1 MKLKNMRICGTNL
14 VTIFVLTACLAC
26 AGAAEP
32 PAEQSKSDFV
42 KNSVVKVFATVRYPD
57 HFKPWSKL
65 APTSLVGSGIVIE
78 GRRILTTAHV
88 VLYAS
93 QVQIEANEAGDKITA
108 TVQGI
113 SPETDLAVLK
123 LDDESFF
130 DSHPPLARA
139 RQLPDD
145 KDAVMVYGFPTGGSS
160 MSITRGIV
168 SRIEFAKY
176 NYGASGLRI
185 QVDAAINPGNSGGPA
200 MVGDKMI
207 GLAFSHLRQAENIS
221 YIIPCEEIELF
232 LKAIVG
238 GSYHGRPSM
247 NIALQELQN
256 AALRSFLGVDKSI
269 HGDVVQQLGQGS
281 ADSPLRKWDIITQ
294 IGDAVVDDEGMIRLD
309 SGLRV
314 HFSYLIDKT
323 APHGKVPLTIIRSG
337 KSMHVQVPVV
347 SNLNWV
353 MPGLKGSYPSYFVY
367 GPLVFA
373 NASSDM
379 LSDLIGGRAG
389 SAWTAIL
396 LAQGSPLLDRLN
408 DFSDFD
414 GERLVIVTTFFS
426 HKLSRGYANPT
437 AQVVKTVNNI
447 PIKNLGQL
455 VQVLRDCKDRF
466 VAIDFYGHNTHTLIF
481 PREEMV
487 ADTDDILTDNSV
499 RSQGSPDMMAIWN
512 TRNN

>member
-1 MKLKNMRICGTNL
+1 MRISGINL
-14 VTIFVLTACLAC
+14 VAIFALTAGFAC
-26 AGAAEP
+26 AGAGEA
-32 PAEQSKSDFV
+32 PAEQPKSDFV
-42 KNSVVKVFATVRYPD
+42 KNAVVKVFATARYPD
-57 HFKPWSKL
+57 YFKPWSKS
-65 APTSLVGSGIVIE
+65 APSSLVGSGVVIE
-78 GRRILTTAHV
+78 GRRILTVAHV

-93 QVQIEANEAGDKITA
+93 QVQIEANESGEKTTA

-168 SRIEFAKY
+168 SRIEFAAY
-176 NYGASGLRI
+176 NYGVSGLRI

-207 GLAFSHLRQAENIS
+207 GLAFAHLRQAENIS
-221 YIIPCEEIELF
+221 YIIPCEEIDLF
-232 LKAIVG
+232 LNEIAV
-238 GSYHGRPSM
+238 GSYHGRPTM
-247 NIALQELQN
+247 NLALQELQN
-256 AALRSFLGVDKSI
+256 AALRSFLGIDKSI
-269 HGDVVQQLGQGS
+269 HGDVVQQLGPGS
-281 ADSPLRKWDIITQ
+281 GDSPLRKWDIITQ
-294 IGDAVVDDEGMIRLD
+294 IGDTAVDDEGMIRLD

-314 HFSYLIDKT
+314 HFSYLIDRT
-323 APHGKVPLTIIRSG
+323 ATNGRVPLTIIRSG
-337 KSMHVQVPVV
+337 NSMHVEVPVV
-347 SNLNWV
+347 SDPNWV
-353 MPGLKGSYPSYFVY
+353 LPRLKGSYPSYFVY

-379 LSDLIGGRAG
+379 VLDLVAGRTS
-389 SAWTAIL
+389 SAWTMTL
-396 LAQGSPLLDRLN
+396 LSQGSPLLDRLN
-408 DFSDFD
+408 DLPEFD
-414 GERLVIVTTFFS
+414 GERLVIVTTFFP
-426 HKLSRGYANPT
+426 HKLSRGYVNPT
-437 AQVVKTVNNI
+437 AQIVKSVNNI

-466 VAIDFYGHNTHTLIF
+466 VAFDFHGINTHTLIF

-487 ADTDDILTDNSV
+487 AGTDDILTDNSV

-512 TRNN
+512 TGKN